1 MAHAGLI
8 LDNPISGERFI
19 FTDTAGETGGELLAF
34 ELEVPAGGRVPG
46 AHVHPSQE
54 ERFEVVSGTM
64 RFRRGLRSVTAEAGD
79 SLVVPPGTSHR
90 FANAGDELARI
101 RVEVRPALEMERL
114 FETVA
119 GLARDGRTF
128 AGGMPKPLELAL
140 FMRRFE
146 EEVEAPVAPKLVRVV
161 MKPLAWMGR
170 RRGLDARYRATEL
183 PELKASRPAP
193 TRPTGS
199 VTRDRR
205 PGATH
210 PSPSRPGPSG
220 RTGGAS

>member
-1 MAHAGLI
+1 MAYAGLI
-8 LDNPISGERFI
+8 LDNPLSGERFI
-19 FTDTAGETGGELLAF
+19 FTETAGETGGELLAF

-64 RFRRGLRSVTAEAGD
+64 RFRKGLRSVTAEAGD
-79 SLVVPPGTSHR
+79 SLVVPAGTSHR
-90 FANAGDELARI
+90 FANAGDEPARI

-146 EEVEAPVAPKLVRVV
+146 DEVQAPIAPGLVRVV
-161 MKPLAWMGR
+161 MSPLAWLGR
-170 RRGLDARYRATEL
+170 RRGLDRRYRTSEL
-183 PELKASRPAP
+183 PDLRASRPAP
-193 TRPTGS
+193 TRPAEGAA
-199 VTRDRR
+199 RDRR
-205 PGATH
+205 PGHTH
-210 PSPSRPGPSG
+210 PSPSRPGRP
-220 RTGGAS
+220 RTGGST